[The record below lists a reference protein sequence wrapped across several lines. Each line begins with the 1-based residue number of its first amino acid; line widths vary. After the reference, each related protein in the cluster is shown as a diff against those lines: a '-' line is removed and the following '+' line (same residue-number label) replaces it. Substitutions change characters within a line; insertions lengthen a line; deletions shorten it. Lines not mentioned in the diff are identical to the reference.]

1 MTITELSTA
10 IRRKYNAV
18 SDSFFSDEE
27 ITFLIWEAC
36 LDLARESECIE
47 AVYSSSTVAS
57 QQEYDYPTSAIG
69 IKRIQYAGK
78 KLKLITM
85 RDDDAIT
92 GLNQSTTETGTP
104 QYYFIFKEVIYLR
117 PLPSAVGT
125 LKIWT
130 FNEPQ
135 QLTTTS
141 TLEIPTQFHMDLSN
155 YVVSE
160 MAAKDLNFTTAQ
172 FYLSKWE
179 KSKIAA
185 KRWQQKRRRSDSFAS
200 VQDEEASIETYLGTV

>member
-1 MTITELSTA
+1 MTITELTTA

-18 SDSFFSDEE
+18 SDSFFADDE
-27 ITFLIWEAC
+27 IVFLIWEAC

-47 AVYSSSTVAS
+47 RVYSSSTVAS
-57 QQEYDYPTSAIG
+57 QQEYDYPTSAMG

-85 RDDDAIT
+85 RDDDSIT

-104 QYYFIFKEVIYLR
+104 QYYFIFNEVIYLR

-172 FYLSKWE
+172 YYFGKWE
-179 KSKIAA
+179 KTKLAA
-185 KRWQQKRRRSDSFAS
+185 KRWQQKKRRADSFAS